1 MLDHFDPAET
11 IEIMEREK
19 ISYMFAVP
27 AMLNALAR
35 EPSAR
40 SRDWSSLRVVQIGGS
55 PIADETALLG
65 REVFGP
71 VLFQGYGQTEAVPV
85 CMMGPDE
92 WFSEVPGS
100 NPLRSTG
107 RALPFAL
114 LEIRD
119 PEDSSVS
126 LPIGEEGEI
135 AIRCDGQMTGF
146 WENPE
151 ATAERITADGF
162 VLTGDIGRL
171 DENGYLYVLDRKDD
185 MIISGGYNIWP
196 AELENTIAEHPAVV
210 EVAVFAV
217 PDDRWG
223 ETPAA
228 VCVVAEGDDDNHD
241 AYRTEIVQ
249 LCVDQLGSYK
259 KPGIVELRT
268 DPLPKS
274 PVGKVQRRTL
284 REPYW
289 QGVDRRVGGV

>member
-1 MLDHFDPAET
+1 M
-11 IEIMEREK
+11 
-19 ISYMFAVP
+19 
-27 AMLNALAR
+27 
-35 EPSAR
+35 
-40 SRDWSSLRVVQIGGS
+40 
-55 PIADETALLG
+55 
-65 REVFGP
+65 
-71 VLFQGYGQTEAVPV
+71 
-85 CMMGPDE
+85 
-92 WFSEVPGS
+92 
-100 NPLRSTG
+100 
-107 RALPFAL
+107 
-114 LEIRD
+114 
-119 PEDSSVS
+119 S

-228 VCVVAEGDDDNHD
+228 VCVVAEGDDDSHD